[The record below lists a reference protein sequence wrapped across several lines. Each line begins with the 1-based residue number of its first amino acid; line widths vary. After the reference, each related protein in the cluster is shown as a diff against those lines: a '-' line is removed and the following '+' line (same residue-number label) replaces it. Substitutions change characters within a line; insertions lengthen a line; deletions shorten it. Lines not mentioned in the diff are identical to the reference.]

1 MEVVLAYNPFSYGK
15 SDSSSIKTE
24 ILGAADL
31 SKRPKRAK
39 PNNAAAAQE
48 YCSAPSSN
56 SCTEPTYPGSVV
68 PILAYSSS
76 ATSSSQHEQ
85 QTAASTSG
93 NGLNSASNGL
103 GINIGHLGT
112 LHNHQSHSSSNG
124 LNPGSD
130 GILPHS
136 NVVIGTNSSHKGHP
150 LHHPLHHD
158 SSAGSGGGLF
168 SSGAAAAAASILR
181 FNVGVGSSAFLHP
194 TSKHGSPKRGMSTV
208 LLDMTAMCKRL
219 WLLAWPLSWMEVLT
233 FMKELVITSYVGHLG
248 AAELSALVLAQTV
261 YNVTGNAP
269 MLGVVTAME
278 TFCGQAFGA
287 RRYGLVGVVL
297 QRGLAISFLYCCSA
311 LVIWQW
317 CEALLVYM
325 GQDVRIAAAASRF
338 TLALAP
344 ALFMDAAD
352 QCCRRYLSAQ
362 AVVQPLMFA
371 TLLATLLTPVFLW
384 LFVAK
389 WGLGLIGAAVAW
401 DAVQATSL
409 TLMVTYCIIHTR
421 SQEPSRC
428 TWTGWTREAL
438 KDWALYIRMAI
449 PSCVMICLDWWT
461 FEVIV
466 MLSGLLTNPEQTMSM
481 MGITFNIHALCF
493 FAAHGL
499 SGAASTRVGND
510 LGAGRPHMAWL
521 TVQVAVLMGTLV
533 MVVSSVLLL
542 MSRNSLGKLFSSEAD
557 VVQLTAQAVPPL
569 AVSLIGEGANTVLAG
584 VMRGCGR
591 QKIGAAINLVTYW
604 VFGLPIA
611 CLLAFPGKLGA
622 LGLWT
627 GLACTA
633 SVQALLMTITVFR

>member
-1 MEVVLAYNPFSYGK
+1 MAVELHLHMYSCQFCLVF
-15 SDSSSIKTE
+15 
-24 ILGAADL
+24 
-31 SKRPKRAK
+31 K
-39 PNNAAAAQE
+39 PRV
-48 YCSAPSSN
+48 YFC
-56 SCTEPTYPGSVV
+56 CFIV
-68 PILAYSSS
+68 
-76 ATSSSQHEQ
+76 
-85 QTAASTSG
+85 
-93 NGLNSASNGL
+93 
-103 GINIGHLGT
+103 
-112 LHNHQSHSSSNG
+112 
-124 LNPGSD
+124 
-130 GILPHS
+130 
-136 NVVIGTNSSHKGHP
+136 
-150 LHHPLHHD
+150 
-158 SSAGSGGGLF
+158 
-168 SSGAAAAAASILR
+168 
-181 FNVGVGSSAFLHP
+181 
-194 TSKHGSPKRGMSTV
+194 
-208 LLDMTAMCKRL
+208 RL

-633 SVQALLMTITVFR
+633 SVQALLMTITVFRFNWVDEAARAKALVAAGELVIEDEDPLELLHDGDSPSASDNDPKSEPAAGWSSSTNMGDKHAAFQIKAGSPEHARLLP